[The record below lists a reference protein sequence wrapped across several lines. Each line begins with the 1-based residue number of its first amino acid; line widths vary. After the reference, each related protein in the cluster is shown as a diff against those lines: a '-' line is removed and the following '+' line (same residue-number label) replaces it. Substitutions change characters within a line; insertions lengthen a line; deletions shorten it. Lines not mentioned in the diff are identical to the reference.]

1 MGDYAN
7 RVIARAYIKQDVG
20 RETLYTNR
28 ILGRGYINEP
38 FGFEVLYANRILGR
52 GYINEPFGVE
62 ILYANRVLARA
73 YGEWNQYSEVG
84 AEERPSPPPPSVE
97 SKRRKFTKG
106 FFDLDRDMNK

>member
-20 RETLYTNR
+20 IETLYTNR

-38 FGFEVLYANRILGR
+38 FGFE
-52 GYINEPFGVE
+52 

-73 YGEWNQYSEVG
+73 YGEWNQDSEVG